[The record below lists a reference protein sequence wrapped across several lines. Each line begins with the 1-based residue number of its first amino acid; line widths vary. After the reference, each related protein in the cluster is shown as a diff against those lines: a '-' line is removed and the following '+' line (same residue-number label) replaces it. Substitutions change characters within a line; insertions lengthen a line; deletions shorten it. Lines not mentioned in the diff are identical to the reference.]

1 MPLNSPTKRLADVAT
16 EADDAQRS
24 LNQFVGAQIR
34 ERRMRLGITIA
45 DLARATGLS
54 TSNLSK
60 IETGIVSPSLQSIS
74 SIAAAISLPV
84 HQLFQGYDD
93 EGHMIHVPHGTGLNV
108 QQAPNGSGMICE
120 LLVASAGQLR
130 GFQPYVVTLEN
141 PIENHASHAYDGTQF
156 AYVLEG
162 RIVYAYGRR
171 QIELLPG
178 DTLIFDASVP
188 HGPLAIEG
196 DRAKYV
202 CVLLDAQVLESVR
215 SARNA
220 KRPFA

>member
-1 MPLNSPTKRLADVAT
+1 MPPNSPMRVPTDVT
-16 EADDAQRS
+16 NDFDGAQRS

-34 ERRMRLGITIA
+34 ERRMRLGMTIA
-45 DLARATGLS
+45 DLAQATGLS

-74 SIAAAISLPV
+74 AIAAAISLPV

-93 EGHMIHVPHGTGLNV
+93 EGHMIHVPHETGLNV

-120 LLVASAGQLR
+120 LLVTSAGQLR

-141 PIENHASHAYDGTQF
+141 PLENHSSHAYDGTQF
-156 AYVLEG
+156 VYVLDG
-162 RIVYAYGRR
+162 TILYSYGRR
-171 QIELLPG
+171 QIKLLPG

-196 DRAKYV
+196 DQAKFV

-215 SARNA
+215 AARNA

>member
-1 MPLNSPTKRLADVAT
+1 MNATADASLET
-16 EADDAQRS
+16 EGKQTS

-34 ERRMRLGITIA
+34 ERRMRLGMTIA
-45 DLARATGLS
+45 DLATATGLS

-60 IETGIVSPSLQSIS
+60 IETGIVSPSLQSVS
-74 SIAAAISLPV
+74 AIASAVSLPV

-108 QQAPNGSGMICE
+108 QQAPNGTGMICE

-156 AYVLEG
+156 AYVLDG
-162 RIVYAYGRR
+162 SIVYAYGRR
-171 QIELLPG
+171 EIRLLPG

-188 HGPLAIEG
+188 HGPLAVEG
-196 DRAKYV
+196 DTARYV

-215 SARNA
+215 AARNA
-220 KRPFA
+220 KRPLG